1 MEITQF
7 GVGVDHAKAEN
18 VLLAIA
24 MEAAIFG
31 PLN

>member
-1 MEITQF
+1 MEMTQF

-24 MEAAIFG
+24 MEVASVG
-31 PLN
+31 LLN